1 MRSHRPLLAV
11 ALFAA
16 ATLGACRC
24 GRREPPEAA
33 PPAPPP
39 ARWLPASA
47 EGAVVVPDLGA
58 LGDSL
63 RALEGLK
70 VAGFAAQLQGFG
82 SAQQWVDGFLGQV
95 GVDLRSREALGAA
108 GVDAG
113 RGAAA
118 GWSPD
123 GAVLSVAVQDAAKL
137 EALLG
142 RLARSRLGAAA
153 PVKVGALT
161 TWSGVDGAPVLGLL
175 RVEGAALV
183 ASGSSV
189 VKLEGWG
196 RLPAG
201 QSLAQDAAFQS
212 ACHRLGGTA
221 LAWARVP
228 PGKRW
233 EDPRAGE
240 VPGMTAGLRASA
252 DRLSLELELDA
263 VPAGWDAAALAPVD
277 GAQPPVDALPQ
288 DAVAW
293 ARYAGDP
300 SQLKVLAETLL
311 GSAGRRALEAAGMQ
325 LESGLLGSVQPG
337 LAASLSVAPSIQLGA
352 VPELDV
358 RRTNPFRY
366 VHVVAAARV
375 KDAAA
380 AGRIVEVLPGVAPSF
395 GARIEKVQ
403 RAGRTVLLSR
413 YAQGEGLH
421 LAVHGDRVIAASPE
435 FRLLE
440 ALGGGAQAGAQAGA
454 GMPTPAQQEAQRW
467 TLALVVDLHRL
478 AAAVRALPGDA
489 WGPGGSFVKAGWV
502 RWLDGT
508 DDLSWV
514 LAGAR
519 AQQGRLQLH
528 VSLGLGRP

>member
-1 MRSHRPLLAV
+1 MRSHPLLLSV
-11 ALFAA
+11 SLLAA

-24 GRREPPEAA
+24 GRGAPAAVAA
-33 PPAPPP
+33 PPPPP
-39 ARWLPASA
+39 ARWLPAGA

-58 LGDSL
+58 LGERV

-82 SAQQWVDGFLGQV
+82 SAQEWVSGFLGQV

-108 GVDAG
+108 GVDAA

-118 GWSPD
+118 AWFPD
-123 GAVLSVAVQDAAKL
+123 GQVLAVAVQDASKL

-142 RLARSRLGAAA
+142 KLARSRLGAAA
-153 PVKVGALT
+153 PVTAGALT
-161 TWSGVDGAPVLGLL
+161 TWSGADGAPGLGLL

-189 VKLEGWG
+189 AKLEGWG

-201 QSLAQDAAFQS
+201 ESLAGDAAFGA
-212 ACHRLGGTA
+212 ACRRLGGTA

-228 PGKRW
+228 PGQRW
-233 EDPRAGE
+233 ADARADAL
-240 VPGMTAGLRASA
+240 PGMTAALRAGA
-252 DRLSLELELDA
+252 DGLSLEVELA
-263 VPAGWDAAALAPVD
+263 RIPAGWDLAALAPVD
-277 GAQPPVDALPQ
+277 GARPPVDALPQ

-293 ARYAGDP
+293 ASYGGDP
-300 SQLKVLAETLL
+300 ARLKILAETLL
-311 GSAGRRALEAAGMQ
+311 GPAGLRALGDSGVP
-325 LESGLLGSVQPG
+325 LESGLLGSVAPG

-366 VHVVAAARV
+366 VHVVGAANV

-380 AGRIVEVLPGVAPSF
+380 AGRVVEVLPKVAPAL
-395 GARIEKVQ
+395 GARMERVQ
-403 RAGRTVLLSR
+403 REGHTVLLSR
-413 YAQGEGLH
+413 YSQGEGLH
-421 LAVHGDRVIAASPE
+421 LAVHGGRLLAASPE
-435 FRLLE
+435 SRLLE
-440 ALGGGAQAGAQAGA
+440 VLGRVGTSAQATT
-454 GMPTPAQQEAQRW
+454 GMPAPALQQAQRW
-467 TLALVVDLHRL
+467 PLAVVVDLHRL
-478 AAAVRALPGDA
+478 AASVRALPGDA

-519 AQQGRLQLH
+519 AQEGRLQLH